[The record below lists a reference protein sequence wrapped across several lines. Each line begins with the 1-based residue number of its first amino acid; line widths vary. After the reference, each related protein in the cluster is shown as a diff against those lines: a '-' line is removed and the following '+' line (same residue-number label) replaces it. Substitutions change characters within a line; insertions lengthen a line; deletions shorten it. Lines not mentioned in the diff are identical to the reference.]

1 MKNKYVY
8 QWWWSENY
16 LGEKVKNYYYGPKL
30 DWTYPKKKK
39 VKKLYWEAEE
49 INVKDLKGLSNEYR
63 KNKRRN

>member
-8 QWWWSENY
+8 QWRWSENY
-16 LGEKVKNYYYGPKL
+16 LGEKVKNYYLGPNL
-30 DWTYPKKKK
+30 FWTYQKKKK

-49 INVKDLKGLSNEYR
+49 INVKDLKGLSNEFR

>member
-30 DWTYPKKKK
+30 EWMNVYKEKKKW
-39 VKKLYWEAEE
+39 KK
-49 INVKDLKGLSNEYR
+49 K
-63 KNKRRN
+63 